1 MLPFVVAVD
10 HVQEADLTNV
20 VGHRE
25 VVVIHVT
32 VTAVAA
38 SRVIV
43 TDATV
48 RRVALVAG
56 AATKVA
62 RILVTAA
69 APAVAIVTTARTR
82 SRKPTTARITTR
94 TTVKH
99 PSHRDQTTRTTRA
112 NKKAMLRLIT
122 HRKMVLRV
130 HLLNRLAVAVV
141 ATAVADRQMRT
152 TRVGCCSCGVVTFA
166 VVSPQWTSLRQ
177 VAILQHKRCDCHD
190 IFFLV

>member
-1 MLPFVVAVD
+1 VLPFVVAVD

-99 PSHRDQTTRTTRA
+99 LSHRDQTTRTTRA

-130 HLLNRLAVAVV
+130 HLLNRLAVV